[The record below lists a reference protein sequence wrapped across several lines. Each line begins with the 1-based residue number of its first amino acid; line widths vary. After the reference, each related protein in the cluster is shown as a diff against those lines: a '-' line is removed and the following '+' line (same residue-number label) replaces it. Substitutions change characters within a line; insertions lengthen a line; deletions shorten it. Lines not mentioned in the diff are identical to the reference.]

1 MSKPNIIII
10 LNRLVIGG
18 QAVDTIPLAYYLQQH
33 FNVLILYGEKETD
46 EVEASFLL
54 HQYPGLQLKKIKYL
68 KRTINPILD
77 ILAFIEIV
85 KQIKLFKAVVVHT
98 HGSKSGLLGRLA
110 AKYLAVKVIVHT
122 FHGHLFHSYFNTFG
136 TWLLI
141 QVEKF
146 LANISTQIIALS
158 DKQKNELVYQYKI
171 VAPQKIC
178 VIPLG
183 IDENNFIQNDS
194 TKRNS
199 FRAKFHLKENDIAI
213 GIVGRVVS
221 IKNHQLFIDIAA
233 AVINNHQYQ
242 HLYFFIIGDGSG
254 MQTLMDNL
262 DKNNL
267 AYSPKN
273 NHSRIV
279 FTSWVED
286 MIWAYYGLDI
296 VMLTSFNEG
305 TPLSIIEAQLCGKPV
320 IATDVGG
327 VKDTFL
333 PNKSG
338 FLIDSYNKEDYI
350 KPLLQL
356 ADNTQLIQQM
366 SEEAIK
372 FATHNFAKQN
382 EVNAI
387 KNLYEEQL
395 IKH

>member
-1 MSKPNIIII
+1 MNKPNIIII

-18 QAVDTIPLAYYLQQH
+18 QAVDTIPLAYYLQQY

-54 HQYPGLQLKKIKYL
+54 QQYTGLQLKKIKHL
-68 KRTINPILD
+68 KRTINPIAD
-77 ILAFIEIV
+77 IIAFIEIV
-85 KQIKLFKAVVVHT
+85 KQIKLFKATVVHT

-110 AKYLAVKVIVHT
+110 AKYLSVQVIVHT
-122 FHGHLFHSYFNTFG
+122 FHGHLFHSYFNSFG

-146 LANISTQIIALS
+146 LAKISTHIIALS
-158 DKQKNELVYQYKI
+158 EKQKNELVQQYKI
-171 VAPQKIC
+171 VSSNKIH

-194 TKRNS
+194 SKREN
-199 FRAKFHLKENDIAI
+199 FRAKFHLKESDIAV
-213 GIVGRVVS
+213 GLVGRVVP
-221 IKNHQLFIDIAA
+221 IKNHQLFVDIAEQ
-233 AVINNHQYQ
+233 VINNNQYQ
-242 HLYFFIIGDGSG
+242 HIYFFIIGDGSG

-262 DKNNL
+262 DKRSIE
-267 AYSPKN
+267 YHPKYN
-273 NHSRIV
+273 SSRII

-296 VMLTSFNEG
+296 VMLTSLNEG

-333 PNKSG
+333 PSKSG
-338 FLIDSYNKEDYI
+338 FLVEGYEKENYI
-350 KPLLQL
+350 QPLLQL
-356 ADNTQLIQQM
+356 VNDTQLMQQM
-366 SEEAIK
+366 SDEAVK
-372 FATHNFAKQN
+372 FATHNFAKQK
-382 EVNAI
+382 EVEAV
-387 KNLYEEQL
+387 KELYLHE
-395 IKH
+395 IG